1 MSLTNHVLSKYRIAF
16 AKGNW
21 MIIWSLYDAVFQI
34 GWKTISLFSQIRSIK
49 WHYLALIFSEHLIKL
64 KLMWG
69 DYWSVTY
76 TLVLVILIF
85 GMCCYLMLWVN
96 IKINTSTNKT
106 SVESLFLPM
115 KRRTLGTGQQR
126 TFDSCR
132 LWLHP
137 LYLSIHLTK
146 GHKGNG
152 QFQRIKLS
160 STKSHWYIACFNRVL
175 EVYMLLC

>member
-1 MSLTNHVLSKYRIAF
+1 MKSIRCRFSNWLENYFTIFTNKEYKMTLPGPDILGTFDKTEVDVRWLLISHIYISFSHLDIRHVLLFDVMGKY
-16 AKGNW
+16 K
-21 MIIWSLYDAVFQI
+21 
-34 GWKTISLFSQIRSIK
+34 K
-49 WHYLALIFSEHLIKL
+49 
-64 KLMWG
+64 
-69 DYWSVTY
+69 
-76 TLVLVILIF
+76 
-85 GMCCYLMLWVN
+85 
-96 IKINTSTNKT
+96 NTSTNKT

-160 STKSHWYIACFNRVL
+160 STNSHWYIACFNRVL
-175 EVYMLLC
+175 EVYMLIC